1 MRTCEQIINEM
12 SYIPTPFRTQSGL
25 ETYLKSLST
34 FELKSLK
41 EGIFRYKRGRE
52 FLFERLTFL
61 LNGIINERLVID
73 RENKLNELG
82 I

>member
-1 MRTCEQIINEM
+1 MRTCDQIINEM
-12 SYIPTPFRTQSGL
+12 SRIPTPLL
-25 ETYLKSLST
+25 ETYLNSLST

-41 EGIFRYKRGRE
+41 EGIFQYKRGRE

-82 I
+82 L

>member
-1 MRTCEQIINEM
+1 MRTCDQIINEM
-12 SYIPTPFRTQSGL
+12 SRIPTPLL

-41 EGIFRYKRGRE
+41 EGIWRYKRGRE
-52 FLFERLTFL
+52 FLFERLTFIV
-61 LNGIINERLVID
+61 NGIINERMVINRD
-73 RENKLNELG
+73 DKLNELG

>member
-12 SYIPTPFRTQSGL
+12 SRISTPLL
-25 ETYLKSLST
+25 ETYLNSLST

-41 EGIFRYKRGRE
+41 EGICQYKRGRE
-52 FLFERLTFL
+52 FLFERLTFIV
-61 LNGIINERLVID
+61 NGIINERLVID

>member
-12 SYIPTPFRTQSGL
+12 SYIPTPLL

-41 EGIFRYKRGRE
+41 EGIFQYKRGRE

-82 I
+82 L